1 MLPQLHYCGTVTK
14 ILSFT
19 QDVVA
24 DIEGAM
30 KCGMSGLLVK
40 TGSHLSSAHAQ
51 TLFTAFIFLLSKGKY
66 RDGDEGRISPPPT
79 AVCDSFH
86 DAVDLLLASQIN

>member
-1 MLPQLHYCGTVTK
+1 MHKSVHCFH
-14 ILSFT
+14 I
-19 QDVVA
+19 
-24 DIEGAM
+24 
-30 KCGMSGLLVK
+30 
-40 TGSHLSSAHAQ
+40 
-51 TLFTAFIFLLSKGKY
+51 FTAQGKY